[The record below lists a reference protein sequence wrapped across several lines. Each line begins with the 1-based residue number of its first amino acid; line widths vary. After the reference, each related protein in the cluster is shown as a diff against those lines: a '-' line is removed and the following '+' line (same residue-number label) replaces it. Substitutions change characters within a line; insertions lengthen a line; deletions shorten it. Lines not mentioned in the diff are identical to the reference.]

1 MPTSRHNSVAQP
13 RAAERHYTV
22 REIAELW
29 GLSDASVVRMFKQ
42 EPGVLGVNNSRRK
55 FAGNHTTLRIPQSV
69 MERVHQSREVA

>member
-1 MPTSRHNSVAQP
+1 
-13 RAAERHYTV
+13 V

-55 FAGNHTTLRIPQSV
+55 HARDHKTLRIPQSV
-69 MERVHQSREVA
+69 MDRVHQKLEVA